1 MNKVILVGRLTAD
14 PELRQTQSG
23 ISSCRFTVAVDR
35 RFVDKQSGERQADFI
50 TCIAWRQQA
59 ESVSRYF
66 NKGKMIL
73 VEGSLR
79 NNNYQDRNHPD
90 VTHYTMDVQ
99 VDNVEFVGGKNESGG
114 NGGYQGNGG
123 GYNNNGYNAPQNNGY
138 SAPQNNYNNNY
149 SAPPQQAAPP
159 PQAAP
164 APNNDS
170 MSYGN
175 LSDFEEIL
183 SDGDVPF

>member
-23 ISSCRFTVAVDR
+23 VASCRFTVAVDR
-35 RFVDKQSGERQADFI
+35 RFADKNTGERQADFI
-50 TCIAWRQQA
+50 TCIAWRQTA
-59 ESVSRYF
+59 EFVSRYF
-66 NKGKMIL
+66 NKGKLIAI
-73 VEGSLR
+73 EGSLR

-90 VTHYTMDVQ
+90 VTHYTMDVM
-99 VDNVEFVGGKNESGG
+99 VDNVEFVGGKNDGGSG
-114 NGGYQGNGG
+114 NGGSYQ
-123 GYNNNGYNAPQNNGY
+123 NNNYGAPQNNF
-138 SAPQNNYNNNY
+138 Q
-149 SAPPQQAAPP
+149 APPQQAAP
-159 PQAAP
+159 QQP

>member
-35 RFVDKQSGERQADFI
+35 RFADKSTGERQADFI
-50 TCIAWRQQA
+50 TCSAWRQTA
-59 ESVSRYF
+59 EFVSRYF
-66 NKGKMIL
+66 TKGKLIA

-90 VTHYTMDVQ
+90 ITHYTMEVM
-99 VDNVEFVGGKNESGG
+99 VDNVEFVGGKGESGG
-114 NGGYQGNGG
+114 SGNGG
-123 GYNNNGYNAPQNNGY
+123 SYQNNGY
-138 SAPQNNYNNNY
+138 GAPQGNGY
-149 SAPPQQAAPP
+149 SNSFQAPPQQA
-159 PQAAP
+159 QYQQP
-164 APNNDS
+164 APSNDG

-175 LSDFEEIL
+175 SGEFEEIL